1 MDTPIS
7 SLIRAALFVADL
19 ERATAFY
26 RALGLSDTYYE
37 GTLDG
42 PSVAAT
48 LSVPRDAVTRCRI
61 VKRPDTP
68 NYGMV
73 GLFEVKNAGLAALPP
88 APSTQPRA
96 GEIALVFYVTSI
108 DATFSAAR
116 AAGATAFGDIVQF
129 TMPHR
134 SQREACLRDP
144 DGVLINV
151 IERPV
156 AEQFSDKPVK
166 T

>member
-1 MDTPIS
+1 MDAPIS
-7 SLIRAALFVADL
+7 SLIRAALFVSDL

-26 RALGLSDTYYE
+26 RALGLADIYYE

-42 PSVAAT
+42 ASVAAT
-48 LSVPRDAVTRCRI
+48 LSVPRETVTRCRI
-61 VKRPDTP
+61 LKRPGTP

-73 GLFEVKNAGLAALPP
+73 GLFELSGARLAGLAP
-88 APSTQPRA
+88 AASTQPRA
-96 GEIALVFYVTSI
+96 GEVALVFYVADI
-108 DATFSAAR
+108 DATFAAAR
-116 AAGATAFGDIVQF
+116 RAGASAFGEIVHF

-144 DGVLINV
+144 DGVLVNV

-156 AEQFSDKPVK
+156 AEQFWDKPVGG
-166 T
+166 